1 MSRAKSELLRV
12 ARVLKSNG
20 TEGEILIGFRE
31 ISPEDLNQKEPV
43 FITFDGL
50 PVPFFI
56 ESFSRKGTNR
66 ALAHLTGVKNLQD
79 AEELV
84 GKDIFAKPD
93 GINVGKDIFAKPD
106 GINEYEGSDDG
117 LTVDDL
123 IGWTLLD
130 ADNKSLGEITDYED
144 IPGNTCLYVET
155 KDGQVMIPLHE
166 DLILSVDED
175 SKTISVNVPEGL
187 I

>member
-1 MSRAKSELLRV
+1 MTRAKSDFLRV

-20 TEGEILIGFRE
+20 TDGEILIGFRE
-31 ISPEDLNQKEPV
+31 IAPEDLNQKEPV

-56 ESFSRKGTNR
+56 ESFSKKGTAR
-66 ALAHLTGVKNLQD
+66 ALVHITGVKNLQD
-79 AEELV
+79 AEEIV
-84 GKDIFAKPD
+84 GKEIFASQQ
-93 GINVGKDIFAKPD
+93 GV
-106 GINEYEGSDDG
+106 NEYDSEDDG

-130 ADNKSLGEITDYED
+130 ADNEKVGEITDYED

-175 SKTISVNVPEGL
+175 SETISVAVPKGL

>member
-1 MSRAKSELLRV
+1 MAGAKSELLRV

-20 TEGEILIGFRE
+20 TEGEVLIGFRG

-66 ALAHLTGVKNLQD
+66 ALTHLTGIKNLED
-79 AEELV
+79 AEELI
-84 GKDIFAKPD
+84 GKDIFVKPD
-93 GINVGKDIFAKPD
+93 GL
-106 GINEYEGSDDG
+106 NEYEGSDEG

-130 ADNKSLGEITDYED
+130 RCGKTVGEITDYED
-144 IPGNTCLYVET
+144 IPGNTCLYVERQ
-155 KDGQVMIPLHE
+155 DGQVMIPLHE
-166 DLILSVDED
+166 DLLLSVDED
-175 SKTISVNVPEGL
+175 STTISVDVPDGL

>member
-1 MSRAKSELLRV
+1 MSGAKSELLRI

-20 TEGEILIGFRE
+20 TEGEILVGFRE
-31 ISPEDLNQKEPV
+31 TNPEDLNLKEPV

-56 ESFSRKGTNR
+56 ESFSKKGRNR
-66 ALAHLTGVKNLQD
+66 ALVRLTGVKNLEDADELTGQD
-79 AEELV
+79 ISVKASSILRDE
-84 GKDIFAKPD
+84 DA
-93 GINVGKDIFAKPD
+93 
-106 GINEYEGSDDG
+106 DDS
-117 LTVDDL
+117 LTVEDL

-130 ADNKSLGEITDYED
+130 ADKIKVGEISDYED

-175 SKTISVNVPEGL
+175 SKAISVDVPEGL

>member
-1 MSRAKSELLRV
+1 MSRAKSEFLQI

-66 ALAHLTGVKNLQD
+66 ALARLTGVKNLQD

-93 GINVGKDIFAKPD
+93 GIN
-106 GINEYEGSDDG
+106 EYESADDG
-117 LTVDDL
+117 LTVEDL
-123 IGWTLLD
+123 IGWTLKD
-130 ADNKSLGEITDYED
+130 ADGNAVGEITDYED
-144 IPGNTCLYVET
+144 IPGNTCLYVDT
-155 KDGQVMIPLHE
+155 KGGQVMIPLHE

-175 SKTISVNVPEGL
+175 SESISVSIPEGL

>member
-1 MSRAKSELLRV
+1 MSRAKTDFLRV

-56 ESFSRKGTNR
+56 ESFSPKGTNR
-66 ALAHLTGVKNLQD
+66 ALTHLTGVKNLED

-93 GINVGKDIFAKPD
+93 GIN
-106 GINEYEGSDDG
+106 EYESADDG
-117 LTVDDL
+117 LMVDDL

-130 ADNKSLGEITDYED
+130 AAGKTVGEITDYED
-144 IPGNTCLYVET
+144 IPGNTCIYVET
-155 KDGQVMIPLHE
+155 SNGQVMIPLHE

-175 SKTISVNVPEGL
+175 SESISVDIPEGL

>member
-1 MSRAKSELLRV
+1 MTRAGSELIQV

-20 TEGEILIGFRE
+20 TDGEILIGFRG
-31 ISPEDLNQKEPV
+31 IGPEDLNQKEPV
-43 FITFDGL
+43 FIKFDGL

-56 ESFSRKGTNR
+56 ESFTKKGTNR
-66 ALAHLTGVKNLQD
+66 ALAHITGVKNLQD
-79 AEELV
+79 AEEIA
-84 GKDIFAKPD
+84 GKDIFVEPD
-93 GINVGKDIFAKPD
+93 GIIGYQND
-106 GINEYEGSDDG
+106 EDDK

-130 ADNKSLGEITDYED
+130 SDNSTVGEITDYED

-155 KDGQVMIPLHE
+155 KGGQVMIPLHE

-187 I
+187 IQNF

>member
-1 MSRAKSELLRV
+1 MSRAKTDFLRV

-20 TEGEILIGFRE
+20 TEGEVLIGFRE

-66 ALAHLTGVKNLQD
+66 ALAHLTGVKNLED

-93 GINVGKDIFAKPD
+93 GIN
-106 GINEYEGSDDG
+106 EYENADDG
-117 LTVDDL
+117 LMVDDL

-130 ADNKSLGEITDYED
+130 ASGKIVGEITDYED
-144 IPGNTCLYVET
+144 IPGNTCIYVET
-155 KDGQVMIPLHE
+155 PDGQVMIPLHE

-175 SKTISVNVPEGL
+175 SESISVSIPEGL

>member
-1 MSRAKSELLRV
+1 MSRAKSELLRI

-20 TEGEILIGFRE
+20 TDGGVLIGFRE

-56 ESFSRKGTNR
+56 ESFTRKGTNR
-66 ALAHLTGVKNLQD
+66 ALARLTGVRNLED
-79 AEELV
+79 AEEIV
-84 GKDIFAKPD
+84 GKDILAKAEAID
-93 GINVGKDIFAKPD
+93 RGDED
-106 GINEYEGSDDG
+106 EDG

-130 ADNKSLGEITDYED
+130 GDKKAVGEITDYED

-175 SKTISVNVPEGL
+175 SKTISVNVPDGL

>member
-1 MSRAKSELLRV
+1 MSRAKLERLRV

-66 ALAHLTGVKNLQD
+66 ALARLTGVKNLQD

-93 GINVGKDIFAKPD
+93 GIN
-106 GINEYEGSDDG
+106 EYENTDDG
-117 LTVDDL
+117 LTVEDL
-123 IGWTLLD
+123 IGWTLKD
-130 ADNKSLGEITDYED
+130 ADGNAVGEITDYED

-155 KDGQVMIPLHE
+155 KDGQVMVPLHE

-175 SKTISVNVPEGL
+175 SESISVSIPEGL

>member
-1 MSRAKSELLRV
+1 MTRAKSEFLRI

-20 TEGEILIGFRE
+20 TEGEILVGFRE
-31 ISPEDLNQKEPV
+31 TNPEDLNLKEPV

-56 ESFSRKGTNR
+56 DSFSTKGTNR
-66 ALAHLTGVKNLQD
+66 ALVRLTGVKNLKD
-79 AEELV
+79 AEEIV
-84 GKDIFAKPD
+84 GKDIYAKAEA
-93 GINVGKDIFAKPD
+93 IIH
-106 GINEYEGSDDG
+106 EEEGEDG

-130 ADNKSLGEITDYED
+130 SDNDVVGEITDYED
-144 IPGNTCLYVET
+144 VPGNTCLYVET
-155 KDGQVMIPLHE
+155 KSGQVMIPLHE
-166 DLILSVDED
+166 DLILSVDEE
-175 SKTISVNVPEGL
+175 SKAIAVDVPDGL

>member
-1 MSRAKSELLRV
+1 MSGAKSELLRI
-12 ARVLKSNG
+12 AQVLKSNG
-20 TEGEILIGFRE
+20 TEGEILVGFRE
-31 ISPEDLNQKEPV
+31 TNPEDLNLKEPV

-56 ESFSRKGTNR
+56 ESFSKKGTSR
-66 ALAHLTGVKNLQD
+66 ALVRLTGVKDLEDADELTGQD
-79 AEELV
+79 ISVKASAILRDE
-84 GKDIFAKPD
+84 DA
-93 GINVGKDIFAKPD
+93 
-106 GINEYEGSDDG
+106 DDS
-117 LTVDDL
+117 LTVEDL

-130 ADNKSLGEITDYED
+130 ADNIEVGEISDYED

-175 SKTISVNVPEGL
+175 SKTISVDVPEGL

>member
-1 MSRAKSELLRV
+1 MSRAKSELLRI

-20 TEGEILIGFRE
+20 TEGEILVGFRE
-31 ISPEDLNQKEPV
+31 INPEDLNQKEPV

-66 ALAHLTGVKNLQD
+66 ALVRLTGVKNLED
-79 AEELV
+79 AEELT
-84 GKDIFAKPD
+84 GKDISAKATAIHQD
-93 GINVGKDIFAKPD
+93 EDAD
-106 GINEYEGSDDG
+106 ES
-117 LTVDDL
+117 LTADDL
-123 IGWTLLD
+123 IGWTLLN
-130 ADNKSLGEITDYED
+130 AENIEVGEITDYED

-175 SKTISVNVPEGL
+175 SKAISVDVPEGL

>member
-1 MSRAKSELLRV
+1 MTRAKSDLLRV

-20 TEGEILIGFRE
+20 TDGEILIGFRE
-31 ISPEDLNQKEPV
+31 IAPEDLNQKEPV

-56 ESFSRKGTNR
+56 ESFSKKGTSR
-66 ALAHLTGVKNLQD
+66 ALVHITGVKSLQD
-79 AEELV
+79 AEEIV
-84 GKDIFAKPD
+84 GKDIFASQQ
-93 GINVGKDIFAKPD
+93 
-106 GINEYEGSDDG
+106 GINEYDSEDDG

-130 ADNKSLGEITDYED
+130 ADNENVGEITDYED

-166 DLILSVDED
+166 DLILSVDEA
-175 SKTISVNVPEGL
+175 SKSISVAIPEGL